1 VISLLPGIMT
11 ELLKQVI
18 AEIQELPADQQDAIA
33 SRLMAELKDE
43 QRWTKYF
50 ESTTDEQWD
59 RLADMVR
66 QEISDGDTVAIA
78 EKISALMTENYLQ
91 ERAKR
96 GSRAKYEAILA
107 KVPDVKPE
115 TYDIILTV

>member
-1 VISLLPGIMT
+1 MT

-18 AEIQELPADQQDAIA
+18 AEIQKLPADQQDAIA

-43 QRWTKYF
+43 QRWTEQF

-66 QEISDGDTVAIA
+66 QEIADGETVPLD
-78 EKISALMTENYLQ
+78 E
-91 ERAKR
+91 
-96 GSRAKYEAILA
+96 
-107 KVPDVKPE
+107 VFPVKP
-115 TYDIILTV
+115 